1 MTKKVR
7 KESQIVLTQT
17 IPNLGKVG
25 SLVVVRSG
33 YARNYL
39 IPQDKAELATPV
51 ALQNIEVKQK
61 ELKTK
66 EKEHIE
72 TCLKTKMVLEQ
83 IAKFVIQKR
92 IGEEN
97 KIFGKITLKQLRD
110 VIEAKANLTLDNA
123 NIEMPEIKELGIYDA
138 LIVLHPDV
146 KAQVKLEILPQ

>member
-17 IPNLGKVG
+17 IENLGKVG

-51 ALQNIEVKQK
+51 AIQSLETKQK
-61 ELKTK
+61 ELKAK

-72 TCLKTKMVLEQ
+72 NCLKTKTTLEQ
-83 IAKFVIQKR
+83 IGKFILQKR

-97 KIFGKITLKQLRD
+97 KIFGKITLKQVRD
-110 VIEAKANLTLDNA
+110 VIETQTSFNLNNV
-123 NIEMPEIKELGIYDA
+123 NIEIPEIKELGVYDA
-138 LIVLHPDV
+138 LIVLHPEV
-146 KAQVKLEILPQ
+146 KAQIKLEILPQ